1 MFNGSTPHTKTI
13 FGKMVRVI
21 NVDLLNSLAS
31 TYGLSTS
38 YTGSDGNQV
47 TPPAHTLVKLLRAIG
62 VSLSDDP
69 TDEELNDALERH
81 RLREASRALPLS
93 VVSVEGVEKQFNI
106 HVHHGAPAHVWIELE
121 DGSQREAYQD
131 ENWSQPVEVDG
142 VTWGEATFHIPGD
155 LPQGWHK
162 LHLESGDAHHE
173 TTLVITPDRLS
184 TTDRFVDKPVNGVM
198 AQLYSV
204 RSEQSWGMGD
214 FADLGYL
221 AEILAKRGADFL
233 LINPVHA
240 AEPFPPVE
248 DSPYLPTT
256 RRYVNPIY
264 IRIEDVPEFAGVD
277 ADVTEQVT
285 VLADELRT
293 GNRSADFIERN
304 PIYEAKLAA
313 LREAFFTEFPK
324 PRLAQFEAFI
334 EEQGQGLA
342 DFAEW
347 CARREL
353 KQNEGHRYALNDE
366 DVAQVQRFY
375 MWLQFIADEQLAAAQ
390 QRALDAGMK
399 IGIMTD
405 LAVGVHPGGADAH
418 NLAKVLVPDASV
430 GAPPDNYNQRGQDW
444 SQPPWNP
451 VRLAEA
457 GYTPWRNL
465 LATVLR
471 NSGGIRVDH
480 ILGLFR
486 LFWMPRMESPATG
499 TYMNY
504 DHEAMLGVLALEAER
519 AGAVVVGEDL
529 GTFEPWVQDVLTD
542 RGVMGT
548 SVLWFEGSPTVE
560 GPRRQHEYRQ
570 LALSSVGTHDL
581 PPTAGYLAGAHNELR
596 DELDLLDVPVE
607 EVDAE
612 DVEWQGK
619 VLDVARET
627 GVFDGTE
634 LEKVEFSER
643 PRDDRGAVPDLLVG
657 LNKFIAGT
665 PSALTCT
672 NLVDMVGDLRIQNQP
687 GTNREQYQNWCVP
700 LTDGKGEAV
709 LLEDLEDLELFQRVA
724 EASKRH

>member
-1 MFNGSTPHTKTI
+1 MLLDPHWRDF
-13 FGKMVRVI
+13 FGKMGRVI
-21 NVDLLNSLAS
+21 NVDLLNTLAS

-47 TPPAHTLVKLLRAIG
+47 IPPAETTVKLLRAIG

-69 TDEELNDALERH
+69 SDDELNDALERH
-81 RLREASRALPLS
+81 RLREASRPLPTS
-93 VVSVEGVEKQFNI
+93 VVAVEGVEKQFNV
-106 HVHHGAPAHVWIELE
+106 HVHHGDPAHVWIELE
-121 DGSQREAYQD
+121 DGSSRDAYQE
-131 ENWSQPVEVDG
+131 ENWTEPVEVDG

-162 LHLESGDAHHE
+162 LHLESGEQRHE
-173 TTLVITPDRLS
+173 TSLIITPERLS
-184 TTDRFVDKPVNGVM
+184 TTDRFVDHPVYGVM

-204 RSEQSWGMGD
+204 RSKKSWGMGD
-214 FADLGYL
+214 FVDLGHL
-221 AEILAKRGADFL
+221 AEIIAGQGADFL

-240 AEPFPPVE
+240 GEPFPPVE

-264 IRIEDVPEFAGVD
+264 IRVEDVPEFEALD
-277 ADVTEQVT
+277 ADVTQQIGE
-285 VLADELRT
+285 LAASLRT
-293 GNRSADFIERN
+293 ANRSADFIERN

-313 LREAFFTEFPK
+313 LREAFFTEFTK
-324 PRLAQFEAFI
+324 PRVAQFEAFI
-334 EEQGQGLA
+334 EEQGQGLK

-353 KQNEGHRYALNDE
+353 EHGADEHRYANDDDE
-366 DVAQVQRFY
+366 LVELQRFY

-405 LAVGVHPGGADAH
+405 LAVGVHPGGADAT
-418 NLAKVLVPDASV
+418 NLAHVLVQDASV
-430 GAPPDNYNQRGQDW
+430 GAPPDNYNHHGQDW

-451 VRLAEA
+451 VRLAEV

-480 ILGLFR
+480 VLGLFR

-499 TYMNY
+499 MYMNY

-529 GTFEPWVQDVLTD
+529 GTFEPWVQDVLAD

-548 SVLWFEGSPTVE
+548 SVLWFEGSPSQP
-560 GPRRQHEYRQ
+560 GPRLQHEYRE

-581 PPTAGYLAGAHNELR
+581 PPTAGYLAGAHNDLR
-596 DELDLLDVPVE
+596 AKLNLLDVPVE

-612 DVEWQGK
+612 DARWQGE
-619 VLDVARET
+619 VLDTARQT
-627 GVFDGTE
+627 GVFEGTK
-634 LEKVEFSER
+634 LADIEFSER
-643 PRDDRGAVPDLLVG
+643 PRGERGDVDDLLVG

-672 NLVDMVGDLRIQNQP
+672 NLVDMVGDRRIQNQP

-700 LTDGKGEAV
+700 LTDGNGKAV
-709 LLEDLEDLELFQRVA
+709 LLEDLEDMELFRRVA
-724 EASKRH
+724 DASKRP